1 MKKVILCLIAVCS
14 IQVKAAQTLQLEQSN
29 QSTLTTLGDVLN
41 NGYLIP
47 GGPGP
52 RPRPQPYPGGGNPY
66 QPPRPPPGGG
76 GYYPP
81 PPPPGGGYYP
91 PPNNNQGYG
100 VTCTSEDTG
109 YEEHWGGHY
118 SCGECLSQ
126 HGNCIETCKS
136 QMTECQVQ
144 GTDRY
149 GRVINFLGR
158 GDARWR
164 AEDDAMRNCYY
175 NATNCRVT
183 TCQDRQDVVSRR
195 SCR

>member
-1 MKKVILCLIAVCS
+1 MKKIILCLVAVCS
-14 IQVKAAQTLQLEQSN
+14 IQVSAQTLPLEKNTES
-29 QSTLTTLGDVLN
+29 SLTTLGDVLN
-41 NGYLIP
+41 NGFLIP

-66 QPPRPPPGGG
+66 QPPRPPPR
-76 GYYPP
+76 PP
-81 PPPPGGGYYP
+81 GGGGYYP
-91 PPNNNQGYG
+91 PPNNPGYA
-100 VTCTSEDTG
+100 VTCVSNDDG

-118 SCGECLSQ
+118 SCGECLSH
-126 HGNCIETCKS
+126 HGNCIETCS
-136 QMTECQVQ
+136 SRMTECQAQ
-144 GTDRY
+144 GIDRY

-158 GDARWR
+158 GDIRWR

-183 TCQDRQDVVSRR
+183 SCQDRQDVVSRR